1 VKDFTQVALPL
12 NELMRMDEKW
22 RWEKEQQAA
31 FKQLKA
37 VFTMRPVLATPDL
50 DKEFRV
56 EANASNFAT
65 GDVMVS

>member
-1 VKDFTQVALPL
+1 MALPL

-50 DKEFRV
+50 HKEFRV

-65 GDVMVS
+65 GDVVVS